1 MKPPLTQEQVMIRE
15 MVREFAR
22 AEIEPI
28 AQEYNLKGEYPEVII
43 GKLGRL
49 GLFGM
54 MVPERYGGSGAGAVS
69 YSLAL
74 QELAYSCAS
83 VAVTLSVT
91 NLATDPLLNFATE
104 EQKEKFLRPLASGE
118 HIGAFAL
125 TELDAGS
132 DPSGMK
138 TSAVKKGDRYIV
150 NGAKQFITNG
160 THAGVI
166 ILIAR
171 TSPEKNG
178 LTAFIVPKG
187 AKGLK
192 VGKDEKKMGL
202 NASNTVELL
211 FEECE
216 LSEELV
222 LGKEGMGL
230 KIALGALD
238 SGRIGIAS
246 QAVGMIRACLHE
258 ALEYSKERKQFGKPI
273 IRHQSIQNMLA
284 DIAVDYEAAE
294 LLVWKAASLKD
305 EGMSLSLEASVAKL
319 FASEALN
326 RCAYKALQVFGG
338 YGYTKD
344 YKIERIYRDARVTT
358 IYEGTSEI
366 QRMVIARELEKMQ
379 KA

>member
-1 MKPPLTQEQVMIRE
+1 MIQQ
-15 MVREFAR
+15 MAHDFAR
-22 AEIEPI
+22 SEIEPF
-28 AQEYNLKGEYPEVII
+28 AQEYNLKGEFPAAIV

-54 MVPERYGGSGAGAVS
+54 MVPERYGGSEAGAVS

-91 NLATDPLLNFATE
+91 NLTAEPLLTFATE
-104 EQKEKFLRPLASGE
+104 EQKTRFLRPLASGE
-118 HIGAFAL
+118 YIGAFAL

-132 DPSGMK
+132 DPSGLK

-160 THAGVI
+160 AYAGLF

-171 TSPEKNG
+171 TSPDKNG
-178 LTAFIVPKG
+178 LTAFVVPKD
-187 AKGLK
+187 ARGLK

-202 NASNTVELL
+202 NASNTVEII
-211 FEECE
+211 FEDCE
-216 LSEELV
+216 LPEDLV

-246 QAVGMIRACLHE
+246 QAVGMIQACLHE
-258 ALEYSKERKQFGKPI
+258 ALEYSKVRKQFGKPI
-273 IRHQSIQNMLA
+273 IKHQSIQNMLA
-284 DIAVDYEAAE
+284 DIAVDYEAAS
-294 LLVWKAASLKD
+294 LLVWNAASLKD
-305 EGMSLSLEASVAKL
+305 NKKSLSIEASIAKL
-319 FASEALN
+319 FATEALN
-326 RCAYKALQVFGG
+326 RCAYKSMQVFGG

-344 YKIERIYRDARVTT
+344 YKIERLYRDARVTT

-366 QRMVIARELEKMQ
+366 QRMVISRELERM
-379 KA
+379 

>member
-1 MKPPLTQEQVMIRE
+1 MKPPLTQEQIMIRE

-22 AEIEPI
+22 TEIEPV
-28 AQEYNLKGEYPEVII
+28 AQEYNIKGEYPEAII

-54 MVPERYGGSGAGAVS
+54 MVPERHGGSGAGAVS

-91 NLATDPLLNFATE
+91 NLSAEPLLNFATE
-104 EQKEKFLRPLASGE
+104 EQKVRFLRPLASGE

-132 DPSGMK
+132 DPSGLK
-138 TSAVKKGDRYIV
+138 TSAVKKGDRYII

-160 THAGVI
+160 AYAGVI

-178 LTAFIVPKG
+178 ITAFIVPKD

-211 FEECE
+211 FQDCE
-216 LSEELV
+216 LPEDLV

-230 KIALGALD
+230 KIALSALD

-246 QAVGMIRACLHE
+246 QAVGMMRACLHE

-273 IRHQSIQNMLA
+273 IKHQSIQNMLA
-284 DIAVDYEAAE
+284 DIAVDYEAAG
-294 LLVWKAASLKD
+294 LLVWQAALLKD
-305 EGMSLSLEASVAKL
+305 DGKSLSLEASMAKL

-326 RCAYKALQVFGG
+326 RCAYRALQVFGG

-366 QRMVIARELEKMQ
+366 QRMVIARELEKI
-379 KA
+379 